1 MDETMKISARVARWF
16 ARTSAFMGILLMA
29 TVAAAQNAPPKV
41 TFQTSLGNF
50 VVEMDPQRAPKTV
63 ENFLR
68 YVREGFYSGIVFHRI
83 VPGLIVQAGG
93 YDAQGNRRNVHDP
106 IALETASAA
115 SNIRGTIAMA
125 RTSFPD
131 SASSQFF
138 INLDDNL
145 QFDRAPND
153 PGNLSG
159 YAVFGRVIDGMA
171 VVDAI
176 AMVQLG
182 GGVGPIPEA
191 SPRTPVVIQR
201 VTVGN

>member
-1 MDETMKISARVARWF
+1 MKISARVARWF
-16 ARTSAFMGILLMA
+16 ARSSAFIGMLLMA

-68 YVREGFYSGIVFHRI
+68 YVREGFYSGIVFHRV

-93 YDAQGNRRNVHDP
+93 YDAQGNRRDFHDP

-125 RTSFPD
+125 RTSVPD
-131 SASSQFF
+131 SAGSQFF

-153 PGNLSG
+153 PAISTAMP
-159 YAVFGRVIDGMA
+159 YSDG
-171 VVDAI
+171 
-176 AMVQLG
+176 
-182 GGVGPIPEA
+182 
-191 SPRTPVVIQR
+191 
-201 VTVGN
+201 

>member
-1 MDETMKISARVARWF
+1 M
-16 ARTSAFMGILLMA
+16 
-29 TVAAAQNAPPKV
+29 
-41 TFQTSLGNF
+41 
-50 VVEMDPQRAPKTV
+50 
-63 ENFLR
+63 
-68 YVREGFYSGIVFHRI
+68 VFHRV

-93 YDAQGNRRNVHDP
+93 YDAGGNGRDVHEP

-125 RTSFPD
+125 RTGFPD

-145 QFDRAPND
+145 QLDRAPND

-159 YAVFGRVIDGMA
+159 YAVFGRVINGMA

-182 GGVGPIPEA
+182 GGIGPSPDA
-191 SPRTPVVIQR
+191 SPMTPVVIQT
-201 VTVGN
+201 VTGR